1 MELNFFKGLSSMK
14 RRMGSIHTVRARQLL
29 QLVSDQGLDARELAK
44 RAGLSLREAQSAGE
58 TMPMEKFVTLFEEAA
73 SLVNDDLLGFR
84 FGQTRD
90 PRDMGLLGY
99 VGVSSPTVL
108 SLFENTIRYQRIL
121 GSAMRFDISYLR
133 NNGLFRW
140 QTEPRNAKQ
149 YWEYN
154 TANCL
159 NQLRAATG
167 VQIKPVR
174 ASFTHER
181 ANDRDEVCA
190 YLGCPVEWST
200 DRNEI
205 EFRPSDLSL
214 GLKSSDQRLLS
225 VLNNSAERVV
235 EMLAEGTSATLTE
248 IREVLAKQAAQ
259 GRPTSDAVAS
269 ALGISNRTLSR
280 RLATEGTDFRTLLDE
295 TREGLARE
303 YLKDVNMSFGEIA
316 YLLGFADP
324 SSFSAACKRWTGK
337 TPTELR
343 KATLRQ

>member
-1 MELNFFKGLSSMK
+1 MELNSFKGLSSMK

-29 QLVSDQGLDARELAK
+29 QLVSDQGLDARKLAK
-44 RAGLSLREAQSAGE
+44 RAGLSLRKAKSADE

-73 SLVNDDLLGFR
+73 SLLDDDLLGFR

-121 GSAMRFDISYLR
+121 GSAMRFDISRLR
-133 NNGLFRW
+133 PDGLFRW
-140 QTEPRNAKQ
+140 QTEPREARQ

-167 VQIKPVR
+167 VQIKPIR

-181 ANDRDEVCA
+181 ANDRQEVFE

-205 EFRPSDLSL
+205 EFRQSDLAL
-214 GLKSSDQRLLS
+214 GLRTSDQRLLS
-225 VLNNSAERVV
+225 VLNDSVERAVKYLAQGSSASL
-235 EMLAEGTSATLTE
+235 ME
-248 IREVLAKQAAQ
+248 IRDVVVKQAAR
-259 GRPTSDAVAS
+259 GRPTSDAVAKT
-269 ALGISNRTLSR
+269 LGISNRTLSR
-280 RLATEGTDFRTLLDE
+280 RLANEGTDFRTLLDG
-295 TREGLARE
+295 TREALALE

-343 KATLRQ
+343 KATLHR